1 MLRRHK
7 VGTRCAMLSSL
18 ELLEWLYLFGVGLDE
33 DDVENVLKA
42 LKSFKLKILM
52 LPNNKVGARDAS
64 A

>member
-33 DDVENVLKA
+33 VENVLKA